1 MVKNKRFIFLPAL
14 GAVAAVSAVF
24 FGSHALFRRS
34 TDSHLR
40 ELAYIKRLEIDVGT
54 GPELKLAM
62 QMVQSPIIVDYM
74 SNPADGELSRLA
86 FGEFRVFQ
94 DSFKS
99 HRTFWISDLDLRYYS
114 NMEFIYDLDKSDPGN
129 AWYSATLN
137 SGVPYQFYVDY
148 DLGLKKTYMWINA
161 LVYDRQRRAVGI
173 AGTGVELDDFVED
186 MYRHLEDGVTMYMY
200 NASAEISGSLDLQ
213 HLEKKVHI
221 DTVMPEL
228 LRADTLFPKEDTF
241 VSTWKGEYIIVPLTQ
256 VGWTMVMFIPYDF
269 FAFLQ
274 YAALPFAGVLVL
286 LVAALIVFGLYSII
300 TPLSFVRRAIHGI
313 ARGEADLT
321 RRLDTDIRT
330 PFKVIPQIVEGFN
343 GFLAKMQSMMAGLKK
358 SEVALASVA
367 QEIKTS
373 ADATSDSIADITSS
387 IEAVRG
393 QIDGQTESFNR
404 TSSVVQGVSGEITA
418 LTGMID
424 TQAASIAEAS
434 SAVEQLIGSIAGI
447 GVSMD
452 TMARSFGALDG
463 EAQNGVAKQHKVNER
478 IQQIETQSEMLQD
491 ANKAIASIASQ
502 TNLLAMNAAI
512 EAAHAGDAGRGF
524 SVVAEEIRKLSETSS
539 KQSRTIGEELKGIKA
554 GIGEIVS
561 ASLESSEAFSA
572 LSNKIQETDGL
583 VRRMRLALE
592 EQNQGSKQVI
602 DSLRSMDSN
611 TADVKE
617 ASAKMADG
625 NRRVLEEMR
634 RLQGSVESLE
644 DGMRTI
650 SDGARAIARHG
661 VQLSDGFH
669 RMSESVSGIDAEIGR
684 FRV

>member
-1 MVKNKRFIFLPAL
+1 MKNKFFIFLFAL
-14 GAVAAVSAVF
+14 GILAAAAVVF

-34 TDSHLR
+34 TDSHLSQ
-40 ELAYIKRLEIDVGT
+40 LAYVKRLEIDVGT

-62 QMVQSPIIVDYM
+62 QMVQSPVIVDYL
-74 SNPADGELSRLA
+74 SNPSDEKIGELA

-94 DSFKS
+94 ESFKS

-161 LVYDRQRRAVGI
+161 LVYNEQHKAVGI
-173 AGTGVELDDFVED
+173 AGTGIELTDFVND
-186 MYRHLEDGVTMYMY
+186 MYAHLEDGVTMYMY

-213 HLEKKVHI
+213 HLENKVPI
-221 DTVMPEL
+221 GTVMPEL
-228 LRADTLFPKEDTF
+228 MRAKTLFPKEDTF

-256 VGWTMVMFIPYDF
+256 VGWTMVLFIPYNF
-269 FAFLQ
+269 SAFLQ
-274 YAALPFAGVLVL
+274 YAALPFIGVLVL
-286 LVAALIVFGLYSII
+286 LVAALIFFGLRSII
-300 TPLSFVRRAIHGI
+300 TPLSFVRRAISNI
-313 ARGEADLT
+313 AAGEADLT

-343 GFLAKMQSMMAGLKK
+343 GFLAKLQSMMQGLKR
-358 SEVALASVA
+358 SETVLASVA

-373 ADATSDSIADITSS
+373 ADATSDLIADITKS
-387 IEAVRG
+387 IDAVHE
-393 QIDGQTESFNR
+393 QIDDQEASFSR
-404 TSSVVQGVSGEITA
+404 TSDVVQNVSGGITA

-424 TQAASIAEAS
+424 TQVASIAGTS

-447 GVSMD
+447 GSSME

-463 EAQNGVAKQHKVNER
+463 EAQNGVEKQKKVNER
-478 IQQIETQSEMLQD
+478 IQRIEAQSQMLQD

-512 EAAHAGDAGRGF
+512 EAAHAGEAGRGF
-524 SVVAEEIRKLSETSS
+524 SVVADEIRKLSETSS
-539 KQSRTIGEELKGIKA
+539 KQSRTIGEELKDIKA
-554 GIGEIVS
+554 GIEEIVA

-572 LSNKIQETDGL
+572 LSNKIQETDGF
-583 VRRMRLALE
+583 VRQMRLALE
-592 EQNQGSKQVI
+592 KQNQDSNQII

-611 TADVKE
+611 TTDVKD
-617 ASAKMADG
+617 ASVKMADG
-625 NRRVLEEMR
+625 NRRILEEMQ
-634 RLQGSVESLE
+634 RLQDSVESLE
-644 DGMRTI
+644 NGMRTI
-650 SDGARAIARHG
+650 SDGALAIAKHG
-661 VQLSDGFH
+661 VQLSDGFK
-669 RMSESVSGIDAEIGR
+669 RMNESVAGIGDEIGR
-684 FRV
+684 FNV